1 MASNNIVLVHGLW
14 MTPLSFEC
22 WAHHYGERG
31 YRVHAPGWPGMEH
44 DIRMLRRS
52 PESYA
57 ALGFRQI
64 VNHYESFVLGLDEP
78 PVLIGHG
85 IGGLVI
91 QALLDRGLGICGVAV
106 ASAPIRG
113 IWTLPYT
120 RMRVVTPQLI
130 ASHIARRCVK
140 LTPSQFHH
148 GFMNTASREEALR
161 AYERHVVPGPGRVL
175 LQAGLANLNPFAET
189 SINVRRNSRAPLL
202 MIAASHDLMA
212 PPAVVRANVRA
223 YRESIATT
231 EYKEFSGRT
240 HFIIAQ
246 SGWQEV
252 ASYALDWAR
261 EQELLKQREARRI
274 VRELHARQVA

>member
-14 MTPLSFEC
+14 MTPLSFEY

-31 YRVHAPGWPGMEH
+31 YRVHVPAWPGMEH
-44 DIRMLRRS
+44 DIRVLRRS

-64 VNHYESFVLGLDEP
+64 VDHYESLVLGLDEP
-78 PVLIGHG
+78 PILIGHG
-85 IGGLVI
+85 IGALVI

-120 RMRVVTPQLI
+120 KMRVVTPQLI
-130 ASHIARRCVK
+130 ASQLTRRCMQ

-148 GFMNTASREEALR
+148 GFMNNASREEALR
-161 AYERHVVPGPGRVL
+161 AYERHVVPGPSRVL
-175 LQAGLANLNPFAET
+175 LQAGLATLNPFAET

-212 PPAVVRANVRA
+212 PPSVVRANVRA

-231 EYKEFSGRT
+231 EYKEFTGRT

-246 SGWQEV
+246 AGWQEV
-252 ASYALDWAR
+252 ANYAIDWAR
-261 EQELLKQREARRI
+261 DQELLKLREARRI